1 MFLKWV
7 TSLFFSFIFL
17 LINQTE
23 CLAQKSINIF
33 GNVAPNNPV
42 EADQSA
48 LTLGVKFWSTT
59 AGSVSAI
66 KFYRGAASPQ
76 GYIATLYS
84 ATGTVL
90 GSVQM
95 SQESGPVPGWQVA
108 QFASPISISPNT
120 SYVAAYYAPSG
131 QYADD
136 YYALSQGVTSGPLA
150 APASASVGGNGVYRQ
165 GNGFPNSLFEDSNYY
180 VDVMFTPATAVPY
193 LQLSVNPT
201 NPSISSDSPLGSVVA
216 TITANWSNGAWF
228 NGTLSFGPPYSN
240 DNATF
245 AISGNNLIVNPNGP
259 GVSGDANT
267 VQNVTIVATT
277 GINRENIFI
286 NSTGSGKF
294 GDSSS
299 VQKVTIVPKR

>member
-17 LINQTE
+17 LTNQTE
-23 CLAQKSINIF
+23 CLAQKWISVF
-33 GNVAPNNPV
+33 GNAVPNNPV

-66 KFYRGAASPQ
+66 KFYRGATSPQ

-95 SQESGPVPGWQVA
+95 SQEAGPVPGWQVA

-136 YYALSQGVTSGPLA
+136 SYALSQGATVGPLT
-150 APASASVGGNGVYRQ
+150 APASASVGGNGVYHQ
-165 GNGFPNSLFEDSNYY
+165 GNAFPNATWQDSNYY
-180 VDVMFTPATAVPY
+180 VDVLFTPATVTPY
-193 LQLSVNPT
+193 LQLSLNPS
-201 NPSISSDSPLGSVVA
+201 NPSIASDAPLGSVVA
-216 TITANWSNGAWF
+216 TITPSWNNGAVF
-228 NGTLSFGPPYSN
+228 TGTLSFGPPYSN

-245 AISGNNLIVNPNGP
+245 AISGNNLIVNPAGP
-259 GVSGDANT
+259 GVSTDANT
-267 VQNVTIVATT
+267 VQNVTIVATS
-277 GINRENIFI
+277 GIAIYSGR
-286 NSTGSGKF
+286 SVGS
-294 GDSSS
+294 SP
-299 VQKVTIVPKR
+299 VQKDTIVPKR